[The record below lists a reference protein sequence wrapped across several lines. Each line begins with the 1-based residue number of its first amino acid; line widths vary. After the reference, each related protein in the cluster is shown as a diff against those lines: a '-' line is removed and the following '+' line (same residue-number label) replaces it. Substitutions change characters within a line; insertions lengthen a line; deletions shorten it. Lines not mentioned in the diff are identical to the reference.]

1 MASLALRQAPWRSNR
16 LPKRA
21 WMKRVANVPSHQG
34 WTQAPGSEACLPAAR
49 TKRGPSTARRLGG
62 KVSGAAGHKGW
73 SCDPEPPTKALRLTA
88 EATRTT
94 GHQGW
99 SGEPEPAV
107 EKARLNPY
115 LCSDSSAPPAAAL
128 GDTSSSASRC
138 VTAVAPLFLKRGA
151 LRGSIARHA
160 CARFVRARTS
170 PVQCVCAVPACTRAS
185 AQNPCVPRASAR
197 NPCTPRAGVRNQCAR
212 VACTQHADSFSNHS
226 SCTWQRECVQS
237 ASADFCE
244 ESHADLCEE
253 SHAECSTVQDCCT
266 DLSANARPHTVLFAE
281 ESANT
286 PAREVLFAD
295 ELDAQICAEIRAAQF
310 NAMRA
315 SSTRDC

>member
-1 MASLALRQAPWRSNR
+1 
-16 LPKRA
+16 
-21 WMKRVANVPSHQG
+21 MKRVANVPSHKG
-34 WTQAPGSEACLPAAR
+34 WTQAPGSEARSPAGR
-49 TKRGPSTARRLGG
+49 TKRGPSTASRLGG

-107 EKARLNPY
+107 ERARLNPY
-115 LCSDSSAPPAAAL
+115 LCSDSSAPPAAAQ

-212 VACTQHADSFSNHS
+212 AACTQHADSFSNHS
-226 SCTWQRECVQS
+226 FSTWQRECVQS

-244 ESHADLCEE
+244 ESHA
-253 SHAECSTVQDCCT
+253 ACSTVHGCCT
-266 DLSANARPHTVLFAE
+266 DHSESARTHAVLFAE
-281 ESANT
+281 EFAIP
-286 PAREVLFAD
+286 PAHAVFFAD
-295 ELDAQICAEIRAAQF
+295 EIDAQICAQINAA
-310 NAMRA
+310 RA
-315 SSTRDC
+315 SCTRDC